1 MSVVDAEWRRLFARR
16 FTRIMLA
23 IVVALFAAVA
33 IGVAVN
39 YHRIT
44 AADRVVAQQQM
55 VADQQQMTTQ
65 LAECQREQSDPSAT
79 GPYDPLPPGLTCEQ
93 MFTPPQLD
101 WFLPRQWI
109 LTEQAKAMLTVFGG
123 LLALFGFAVGA
134 SYVGAEWSSGGM
146 TNLLLW
152 RPRRVPLLAA
162 KLGTL
167 LFGVAISGLG
177 LLVLWAG
184 MLSAIATTRGRF
196 GHLTAGVVESMALYG
211 VRGIALGLATAALGF
226 AIATVG
232 RSTVAALGVAIG
244 YVIVVEAAGHLVL
257 ANMLHVAKPERFF
270 LSSYASAWLAKKIS
284 FSTSGACTVTPGG
297 GQECSF
303 TDWSISMSHA
313 ALVVGL
319 LLAIVLAWAFTAF
332 RRRDVT

>member
-1 MSVVDAEWRRLFARR
+1 MSLVRAEWRRLFARR

-39 YHRIT
+39 YHHIT
-44 AADRVVAQQQM
+44 AADRAVAQQRM
-55 VADQQQMTTQ
+55 VADQQQVTTQ
-65 LAECQREQSDPSAT
+65 QAECQREQTEPGAA
-79 GPYDPLPPGLTCEQ
+79 GPYNGLPPGTTCDE
-93 MFTPPQLD
+93 MFSPPQLD
-101 WFLPRQWI
+101 WYLPGQWV

-167 LFGVAISGLG
+167 LAGVAVAGLG

-184 MLSAIATTRGRF
+184 MLSAIAATRGHF
-196 GHLTAGVVESMALYG
+196 GHLTAGVAESMALTG
-211 VRGIALGLATAALGF
+211 GRGIALALATAALGF

-244 YVIVVEAAGHLVL
+244 YVIVIEAAGHLVL
-257 ANMLHVAKPERFF
+257 SNMLHVARPERFF
-270 LSSYASAWLAKKIS
+270 LSSYASAWLSKRVS
-284 FSTSGACTVTPGG
+284 FSSPDVCTVTPAG
-297 GQECSF
+297 GQECGF

-313 ALVVGL
+313 AVVVAL
-319 LLAIVLAWAFTAF
+319 LLAVVLAWAFVAF

>member
-1 MSVVDAEWRRLFARR
+1 MSVVRAEWRRLFARR

-44 AADRVVAQQQM
+44 AADRAAAQQQM

-65 LAECQREQSDPSAT
+65 LAECQREQSDPGAT
-79 GPYDPLPPGLTCEQ
+79 GPYHPLPPGTTCDE
-93 MFTPPQLD
+93 MFSPPQLD
-101 WFLPRQWI
+101 WFLPSEWV

-123 LLALFGFAVGA
+123 LIALFGFAVGA

-167 LFGVAISGLG
+167 LAGVAVSGVG

-184 MLSAIATTRGRF
+184 MLSAIAATRGHF
-196 GHLTAGVVESMALYG
+196 GHLTTGVVESMALSG
-211 VRGIALGLATAALGF
+211 ARGITLALATAALGF

-244 YVIVVEAAGHLVL
+244 YVIVIEAAGHLVF
-257 ANMLHVAKPERFF
+257 ANMLHVHKPQLFF

-284 FSTSGACTVTPGG
+284 FTTSAVCTVTPDGN
-297 GQECSF
+297 QECSY

-313 ALVVGL
+313 AVVVGL
-319 LLAIVLAWAFTAF
+319 LLAVLLAWAFVAF